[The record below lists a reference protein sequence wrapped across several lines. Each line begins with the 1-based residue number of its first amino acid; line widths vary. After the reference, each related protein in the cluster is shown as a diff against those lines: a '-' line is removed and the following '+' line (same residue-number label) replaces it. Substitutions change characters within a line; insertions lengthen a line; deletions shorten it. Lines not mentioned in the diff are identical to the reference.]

1 MSTFLFAL
9 VVVVVAGYAAWYI
22 NKLYS
27 TPLKSTFVKK
37 VEPVVQ
43 PVVEVKKNE
52 PVGEVKKVRKPRAKK
67 NISKKKKE
75 L

>member
-9 VVVVVAGYAAWYI
+9 IVVVVAGYAAWYI

-27 TPLKSTFVKK
+27 IPLKSTFVKK

-43 PVVEVKKNE
+43 PVVEVKKEE
-52 PVGEVKKVRKPRAKK
+52 PVVEVKKIRKPRTKK
-67 NISKKKKE
+67 TTKKKA

>member
-1 MSTFLFAL
+1 MTTLL
-9 VVVVVAGYAAWYI
+9 VVLVVCGAAYAGWYI

-27 TPLKSTFVKK
+27 TPLKPTFVKK

-43 PVVEVKKNE
+43 PVVEVKKDE
-52 PVGEVKKVRKPRAKK
+52 PVVEVKKVRKPRAKK
-67 NISKKKKE
+67 TTKKKA

>member
-1 MSTFLFAL
+1 MTTLLVAF
-9 VVVVVAGYAAWYI
+9 VVVGAAYAGWYI

-27 TPLKSTFVKK
+27 TSLKPTFVKK

-43 PVVEVKKNE
+43 PVVEVKKEE
-52 PVGEVKKVRKPRAKK
+52 PVVEVKKVRKPRTKK

>member
-9 VVVVVAGYAAWYI
+9 IVVVVAGYAAWYI

-27 TPLKSTFVKK
+27 TPLKSTFAKK
-37 VEPVVQ
+37 VEPVV
-43 PVVEVKKNE
+43 
-52 PVGEVKKVRKPRAKK
+52 EVKKVRKPRAKK
-67 NISKKKKE
+67 TTKKKA

>member
-9 VVVVVAGYAAWYI
+9 IVVVVAGYAAWYI

-27 TPLKSTFVKK
+27 TPLKSTFAKK
-37 VEPVVQ
+37 VEPVV
-43 PVVEVKKNE
+43 EVKKEE
-52 PVGEVKKVRKPRAKK
+52 PVVEVKKVRKPRTKK
-67 NISKKKKE
+67 TTKKKA